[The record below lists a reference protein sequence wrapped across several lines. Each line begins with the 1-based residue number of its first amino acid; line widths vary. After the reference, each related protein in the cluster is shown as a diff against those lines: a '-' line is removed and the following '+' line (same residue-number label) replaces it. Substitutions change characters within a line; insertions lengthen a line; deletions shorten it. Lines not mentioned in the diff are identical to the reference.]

1 MAALFEFRLEPLLRL
16 RVQAEK
22 TKQRVVARR
31 LIAISEAQRRMEEIA
46 TQERAERAR
55 LREASGPGSMS
66 VDEVMASR
74 GWIGRLQRDRWA
86 IAGQIAA
93 HEQQLAVER
102 AALAEAAKQRKILEK
117 LRERRLAE
125 FRWRMN
131 RSEDRFLDEIA
142 SGQFVRSASAA
153 ELES

>member
-1 MAALFEFRLEPLLRL
+1 MATQFKFRLEPLLRL

-22 TKQRVVARR
+22 TKQRIVARR
-31 LIAISEAQRRMEEIA
+31 LVAISEGQRRMEEIA
-46 TQERAERAR
+46 TQERDERAR

-86 IAGQIAA
+86 MGAQIAA
-93 HEQQLAVER
+93 HEKQLLIER
-102 AALAEAAKQRKILEK
+102 EALADAAKQRKILEK

-125 FRWRMN
+125 YRMRMN
-131 RSEDRFLDEIA
+131 RAEDRFLDETA

-153 ELES
+153 ELEP

>member
-1 MAALFEFRLEPLLRL
+1 MATRFEFRLEPLLRL

-22 TKQRVVARR
+22 AKQRVVARR
-31 LIAISEAQRRMEEIA
+31 LAAISDAQRRMERIGE
-46 TQERAERAR
+46 QEQAERAR

-74 GWIGRLQRDRWA
+74 GWIGRLQRERWA
-86 IAGQIAA
+86 IGAQIAA
-93 HEQQLAVER
+93 HEKQLAAER

-125 FRWRMN
+125 FHMRMN
-131 RSEDRFLDEIA
+131 RADDRFLDEIA
-142 SGQFVRSASAA
+142 AGQFVRNAGAA
-153 ELES
+153 ECVP